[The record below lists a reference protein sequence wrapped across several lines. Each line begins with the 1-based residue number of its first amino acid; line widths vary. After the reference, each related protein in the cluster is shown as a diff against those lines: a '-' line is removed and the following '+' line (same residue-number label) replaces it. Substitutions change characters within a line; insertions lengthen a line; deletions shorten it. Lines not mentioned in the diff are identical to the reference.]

1 MVYRVSRLTWRLG
14 RPLVSVP
21 YFAMPNLIAGQ
32 EVVPELVQD
41 NFTPENIVA
50 RMNEILADGPARQS
64 MLEGLKQVRAK
75 LAAPSG
81 AGSASDR
88 AAEAV
93 FEALGLRH

>member
-1 MVYRVSRLTWRLG
+1 MARLTWKLG

-21 YFAMPNLIAGQ
+21 FFAMPNLIAGR

-64 MLEGLKQVRAK
+64 MLEGLKEVREK
-75 LAAPSG
+75 LGSPASS
-81 AGSASDR
+81 GSASDR
-88 AAEAV
+88 GAAAIIA
-93 FEALGLRH
+93 ALMAG